1 MTFHQRDDVAVLR
14 ASQQIAFPMAGDG
27 AIFDLRGS
35 FPNRN
40 GVDDLT
46 FVVSGITRVPR
57 AANSP
62 LET

>member
-1 MTFHQRDDVAVLR
+1 MV
-14 ASQQIAFPMAGDG
+14 GDG

-57 AANSP
+57 ATNSP
-62 LET
+62 LKACRFNRSMQHHVS